1 MKKEIG
7 ILCAGFL
14 AAILLLC
21 ACGADDAADQLAD
34 GIQESTGTIQES
46 TNVSQE
52 STDTIQ
58 QSADAPQE
66 SAGTVQEST
75 EAAQES
81 TGATQKKDEYVG
93 EWFDTVSQRCY
104 AEISSEDGIH
114 YSIDINW
121 ASGASDNTHWSF
133 SGTYDESEGKIHY
146 SGSRIEE
153 YYPDEGDVQETYAY
167 TDGEGY
173 LWIGDDGMLYWDD
186 LTERQGEGLVF
197 EKAEF

>member
-1 MKKEIG
+1 MKKKIG

-14 AAILLLC
+14 AAMLLLC
-21 ACGADDAADQLAD
+21 ACGTDKADDQSAD
-34 GIQESTGTIQES
+34 GIQESTGTVQES
-46 TNVSQE
+46 TNV
-52 STDTIQ
+52 
-58 QSADAPQE
+58 PQE
-66 SAGTVQEST
+66 TAGTVQEST
-75 EAAQES
+75 EETAPKGE
-81 TGATQKKDEYVG
+81 EYIG
-93 EWFDTVSQRCY
+93 EWFDTVSQRCH

-114 YSIDINW
+114 YTIDINW
-121 ASGASDNTHWSF
+121 ASSAWENTHWSF

-186 LTERQGEGLVF
+186 LKEQQGEGLVF
-197 EKAEF
+197 EKAEV

>member
-21 ACGADDAADQLAD
+21 ACGADDAADQSAD

-52 STDTIQ
+52 SADTIQ

-66 SAGTVQEST
+66 SESTVQEST
-75 EAAQES
+75 EAA
-81 TGATQKKDEYVG
+81 QKKDEYVG
-93 EWFDTVSQRCY
+93 EWFDTVSQRCH

-121 ASGASDNTHWSF
+121 ASSAWDNTHWSF

-186 LTERQGEGLVF
+186 LTEQQGEGLVF